1 MERTEIYNTEVVIYC
16 IIDGDVK
23 KRKFAYFSNDGSDL
37 TVVSN
42 LDEEFVFQ
50 RDAFLTLAEANE
62 EMRTRLRDC

>member
-1 MERTEIYNTEVVIYC
+1 MERTKTYNTEVVIYC

-23 KRKFAYFSNDGSDL
+23 KRKVAYFSNDGSNL